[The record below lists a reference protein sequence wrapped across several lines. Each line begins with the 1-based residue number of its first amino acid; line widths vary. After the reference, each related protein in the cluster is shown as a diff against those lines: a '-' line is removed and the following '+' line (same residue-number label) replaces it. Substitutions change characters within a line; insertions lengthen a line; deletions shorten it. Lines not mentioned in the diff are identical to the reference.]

1 MFAKELRTFRKINPP
16 ENFETCEVYYDLDY
30 SAVPVKID
38 PLTLEEG
45 SRIKINDRKERA
57 LFPRNIVIFASV
69 TSVTIIILITSKYAF
84 FIKLSNKL
92 DS

>member
-1 MFAKELRTFRKINPP
+1 MSEKEVRTFRKINPP

-30 SAVPVKID
+30 SAVPVNID
-38 PLTLEEG
+38 PLTLKKEA
-45 SRIKINDRKERA
+45 RIKINDRKGRA
-57 LFPRNIVIFASV
+57 LFPRNIVIFTSV
-69 TSVTIIILITSKYAF
+69 TSVIIIILITSKYAF